1 MLGWTFW
8 FLSVSMNTLFN
19 TNSLNTTELLYL
31 LQTGK
36 DQEEENITLSYV
48 LTLKKEQTQQID
60 RMVEGLELQDI

>member
-1 MLGWTFW
+1 
-8 FLSVSMNTLFN
+8 MNTLFN